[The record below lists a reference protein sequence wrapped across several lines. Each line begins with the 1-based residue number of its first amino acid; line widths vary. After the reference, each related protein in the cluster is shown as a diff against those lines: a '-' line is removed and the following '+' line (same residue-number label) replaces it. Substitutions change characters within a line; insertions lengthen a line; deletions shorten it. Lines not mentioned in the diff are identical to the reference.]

1 VTENPT
7 DVAAAQQSA
16 TEFRQVH
23 DRIKAEVQ
31 KVIVGQE
38 AVIESALTALMVGGH
53 VMLEGVPGL
62 GKTLLVRALGDA
74 VDIRFSRIQFT
85 PDMMPADIQGTNVLV
100 EDGEGRHT
108 VEFQEGPL
116 VANIVLADEI
126 NRATPKTQSALLEA
140 MQERQISVGKRTIKL
155 EEPYCVMATQNPVEQ
170 EGTYPLPEAQLDRF
184 LFKLLVGYPE
194 ESEYKDILNRTT
206 GTESAEVAH
215 VSNGDEIMRM
225 REVVR
230 AVPVPEHV
238 QDHAVRLVVGTQPGS
253 AHASELVNENVLL
266 GSSPRGAQGL
276 LLAGKVSALLDGRF
290 AVSSDDING
299 AARDVLRHR
308 VMINFQGQADGVTP
322 DHVINSV
329 IESVGTPSA

>member
-1 VTENPT
+1 MIDAPLALALASGL
-7 DVAAAQQSA
+7 VAAVNPCGFAMLPA
-16 TEFRQVH
+16 YVTFFLGVEG
-23 DRIKAEVQ
+23 DRVPSR
-31 KVIVGQE
+31 G
-38 AVIESALTALMVGGH
+38 ES
-53 VMLEGVPGL
+53 
-62 GKTLLVRALGDA
+62 
-74 VDIRFSRIQFT
+74 
-85 PDMMPADIQGTNVLV
+85 
-100 EDGEGRHT
+100 
-108 VEFQEGPL
+108 
-116 VANIVLADEI
+116 
-126 NRATPKTQSALLEA
+126 
-140 MQERQISVGKRTIKL
+140 
-155 EEPYCVMATQNPVEQ
+155 
-170 EGTYPLPEAQLDRF
+170 
-184 LFKLLVGYPE
+184 
-194 ESEYKDILNRTT
+194 
-206 GTESAEVAH
+206 
-215 VSNGDEIMRM
+215 
-225 REVVR
+225 VVR